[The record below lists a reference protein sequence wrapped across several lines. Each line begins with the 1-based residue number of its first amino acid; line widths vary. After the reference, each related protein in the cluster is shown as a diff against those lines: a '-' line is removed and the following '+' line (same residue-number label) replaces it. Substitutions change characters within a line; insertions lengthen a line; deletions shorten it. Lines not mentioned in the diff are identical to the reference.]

1 MPSLEIELPV
11 TLAYVVGEVIVVHP
25 DSAGCHCFVPCFGSL
40 NHGYAATRNIDA
52 AVAYGPIKR
61 DVFSLFTNR
70 VEYGPRVVV
79 SRLAVIRL
87 KNDAAR
93 QRPPIPIAQVKSTVL
108 GSFLPGPW
116 W

>member
-25 DSAGCHCFVPCFGSL
+25 DSAGCHCLVPCFGSL

-52 AVAYGPIKR
+52 AAAYGPIKR
-61 DVFSLFTNR
+61 DVFSLSTNR
-70 VEYGPRVVV
+70 VEYGPRGVV

-87 KNDAAR
+87 NNDAGGR
-93 QRPPIPIAQVKSTVL
+93 RPPIPVQPVRPTVR
-108 GSFLPGPW
+108 GPRLP
-116 W
+116 